1 MRVQCNYYPLMG
13 KCEEVMKG
21 AASICQYNA
30 LGFGGSLSEQGFPDL
45 PRYPKLLAASIR
57 PSCCFC
63 SIPRSAGPEAASV
76 KDNAAERLF

>member
-1 MRVQCNYYPLMG
+1 
-13 KCEEVMKG
+13 MKG